1 MLFAQMN
8 GQQEQPVGDQSN
20 VEADIVQGMACSIG
34 PRVDGILASL
44 SVPQAM
50 GAFVTSGAQGACAG
64 RGQQQEQHTP
74 INGLGAATI
83 PSQYQP
89 SITAALQ
96 RNAQFVAV
104 PQDLSPWQ
112 PNTQG
117 PTNTYPPSTTPT
129 AYPVGSITAFSSKR
143 GLWRIAVP
151 SGAPG
156 LGIFTLGA
164 AYTEVASTATAPTP
178 ATQVTEPEFDA
189 QVGSTPIYK
198 KPWFWAV
205 VAASVV
211 VVGGGYVLYRR
222 KSRLTA
228 APAKA

>member
-89 SITAALQ
+89 SVAAALQ
-96 RNAQFVAV
+96 RNAQITEY
-104 PQDLSPWQ
+104 QDLTPWA
-112 PNTQG
+112 PYTQG
-117 PTNTYPPSTTPT
+117 PANTLPPSTTP
-129 AYPVGSITAFSSKR
+129 AIYPTGSITAFSSKR
-143 GLWRIAVP
+143 GVWRVAVP
-151 SGAPG
+151 SGVPG

-164 AYTEVASTATAPTP
+164 AYTEVASVTAAPTP

-189 QVGSTPIYK
+189 QVGAVPFYK
-198 KPWFWAV
+198 KPWFWLTVAGGV
-205 VAASVV
+205 VA
-211 VVGGGYVLYRR
+211 VGGGYMLFRR
-222 KSRLTA
+222 KRMTA

>member
-8 GQQEQPVGDQSN
+8 GQQEQPVGDQSS
-20 VEADIVQGMACSIG
+20 VETDIVQNMACSIG

-74 INGLGAATI
+74 INGLGANAI

-96 RNAQFVAV
+96 RNVQFTQV
-104 PQDLSPWQ
+104 PQDLAPWA

-117 PTNTYPPSTTPT
+117 PANTYPPSTTPT
-129 AYPVGSITAFSSKR
+129 TYPVGSITAFSSKR

-164 AYTEVASTATAPTP
+164 AYTEVASTTTAPTP
-178 ATQVTEPEFDA
+178 ATQVTEPEFDV
-189 QVGSTPIYK
+189 QVGAVPIYK
-198 KPWFWAV
+198 KAWFWAV
-205 VAASVV
+205 IAGSVV
-211 VVGGGYVLYRR
+211 AVGGGYVFYRR
-222 KSRLTA
+222 HKRMAA